1 MEQAQYN
8 IRARIGKL
16 SGAVGIICNCLL
28 AAGKLIVGHMTSSMS
43 ITADGLNNL
52 SDGASSIVTLL
63 GFKLAEKPA
72 DRKHPYGHARIEYIA
87 GLTVAGGGVFLFFF
101 LGEWV

>member
-1 MEQAQYN
+1 MEQSQYN

-63 GFKLAEKPA
+63 QAGGKAGGQEASLWPCAY
-72 DRKHPYGHARIEYIA
+72 RVHSRPYG
-87 GLTVAGGGVFLFFF
+87 GGDDTFHRS
-101 LGEWV
+101 

>member
-52 SDGASSIVTLL
+52 
-63 GFKLAEKPA
+63 
-72 DRKHPYGHARIEYIA
+72 
-87 GLTVAGGGVFLFFF
+87 
-101 LGEWV
+101 